1 MESSDRV
8 IVAYVSTSCSRP
20 GRSSSGTRA
29 QHTSSALPISSA
41 ATRAMISSLSCVSV
55 SILTCLAVIGTEG
68 GHCPREPQGHMEESD
83 PRAQGDTEEPI
94 AGSRHPA
101 ENRPRRSWRNRRQ
114 QAAATPDFPPR
125 TGVTAGIPGAEKRK
139 VGGSTPPLTTSY
151 GLVLVA
157 LTSANAEWAL
167 SRVQSPSDHDCPPV
181 TVVGRLLSHADRTP
195 RLRGPRIAAS
205 SCTNPCSKPWAGL
218 PG

>member
-1 MESSDRV
+1 METSDRV

-139 VGGSTPPLTTSY
+139 SEFSK
-151 GLVLVA
+151 
-157 LTSANAEWAL
+157 
-167 SRVQSPSDHDCPPV
+167 R
-181 TVVGRLLSHADRTP
+181 ADRVSLAGPVAGKPASHPLIATGPGRAALESAAHASP
-195 RLRGPRIAAS
+195 RS
-205 SCTNPCSKPWAGL
+205 
-218 PG
+218 